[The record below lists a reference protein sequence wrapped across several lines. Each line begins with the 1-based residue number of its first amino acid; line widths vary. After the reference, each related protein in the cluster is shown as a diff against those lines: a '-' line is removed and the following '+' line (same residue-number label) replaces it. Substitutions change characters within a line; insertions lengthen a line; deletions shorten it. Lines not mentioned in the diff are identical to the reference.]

1 MGHVRDE
8 DLAPRANAVT
18 EGQVVIVN
26 ALGLHARAAAK
37 LVNLA
42 KAFSCRIELCAGD
55 KSVDAKSIMKV
66 MMLAAGQGTVL
77 TLRTNG
83 EEEKDAF
90 EAVSAL
96 IGDRFGEEQ

>member
-1 MGHVRDE
+1 MTDGE
-8 DLAPRANAVT
+8 
-18 EGQVVIVN
+18 VVIVN

-42 KAFSCRIELCAGD
+42 KTFTCSIELCKLCIGE

-83 EEEKDAF
+83 EEETDAF